1 MHSCVVNNIFIICTS
16 FLNVTLNFPIT
27 HINSKVK
34 QIIDLK
40 RNYLYIYRR
49 FKWKF
54 KYSMWK
60 STCRRNINNEYT
72 TASSTTRLSSPTTV
86 VLSTEPISAFNI
98 TDANINTTAAPL
110 SAEGICGHQ
119 IYAKCK
125 YIHVYFL
132 SGLRWHC
139 SEAMD
144 VGRQCVDVN
153 IHSLA
158 AKVNK
163 KPNILKE
170 KTPL

>member
-1 MHSCVVNNIFIICTS
+1 MIKKETIYIFTGGLNGNLSIVCGSQLAEETTTMNIPT
-16 FLNVTLNFPIT
+16 
-27 HINSKVK
+27 
-34 QIIDLK
+34 
-40 RNYLYIYRR
+40 
-49 FKWKF
+49 
-54 KYSMWK
+54 
-60 STCRRNINNEYT
+60 T
-72 TASSTTRLSSPTTV
+72 TASSTTRFSSPTTV